1 MRLFCCPQCGHLCSR
16 GTSDSAS
23 LSGIALMLRNQ
34 LTYAQPT
41 IRIANLFRA
50 KVGEVRKP
58 ASYRTQPNR
67 HVGASKLTIRR
78 MAPDAWVTDAAGK
91 LVEQHGA
98 DAMTEVMRLLSR
110 AHTQQD
116 PAALLLMF
124 RVGLAVARL
133 QPDRA
138 VA

>member
-1 MRLFCCPQCGHLCSR
+1 
-16 GTSDSAS
+16 
-23 LSGIALMLRNQ
+23 
-34 LTYAQPT
+34 
-41 IRIANLFRA
+41 
-50 KVGEVRKP
+50 
-58 ASYRTQPNR
+58 
-67 HVGASKLTIRR
+67 
-78 MAPDAWVTDAAGK
+78 MAPDAWVTEAAGK

-110 AHTQQD
+110 AHTQED